1 MQMADAGVPADPGK
15 RDGRTTRTERLRH
28 WREAWETSVPGRS
41 VARALEIQITD
52 RMMALAAQ
60 AFLALMPLVIVV
72 AAAAPNAVSDG
83 LVDAMRKKVGLG
95 NGTTTRNV
103 QTIASSAAETGVTV
117 LGFLLV
123 LLSATS
129 FSRALQ
135 RVYERSWRLSPGGLR
150 SAWRPLA
157 WIVGMVTYF
166 VLIGLTFRV
175 THGGGPLTVVRMA
188 LASAGSIALWWWTPF
203 VLLSGRVRWRAL
215 LPTALATAAGTLVLG
230 VVSAEYVPRLLSSN
244 ERRYGTIG
252 VAFAIES
259 WLVVLFAVVLAATVL
274 GAVLVDTR
282 GRLGLWARGSTD
294 PGGWRRTPARRRV
307 TAPDATDPDATGP
320 DAADQES
327 ADQESADQDGPDPGA
342 ADPDPNRGPA
352 DRRAGGPHG

>member
-1 MQMADAGVPADPGK
+1 MQMADADVSSGFRAHAERWRGV
-15 RDGRTTRTERLRH
+15 
-28 WREAWETSVPGRS
+28 WEASVLGRS

-72 AAAAPNAVSDG
+72 AVAAPNAVSDG
-83 LVDAMRKKVGLG
+83 LVDAMRTKVGLG
-95 NGTTTRNV
+95 NGSTTQNV
-103 QTIASSAAETGVTV
+103 ESLTSSAAETGVTV

-166 VLIGLTFRV
+166 VLLGLTFKI
-175 THGGGPLTVVRMA
+175 THGGGPMTVVRMG

-215 LPTALATAAGTLVLG
+215 LPTALATAVGTLALG
-230 VVSAEYVPRLLSSN
+230 VVSAEYVPHLLSTN

-282 GRLGLWARGSTD
+282 GRLGVWARGATE
-294 PGGWRRTPARRRV
+294 PEGWQRTPKWGDSEPGDSEPGDSKTGDPETGDPKTGDSPPDTPPR
-307 TAPDATDPDATGP
+307 TAERGK
-320 DAADQES
+320 
-327 ADQESADQDGPDPGA
+327 
-342 ADPDPNRGPA
+342 GPA
-352 DRRAGGPHG
+352 ARRAGEAHG

>member
-1 MQMADAGVPADPGK
+1 MQMAEADVPSRSRG
-15 RDGRTTRTERLRH
+15 RTER
-28 WREAWETSVPGRS
+28 WRRIWEASVLGRS

-72 AAAAPNAVSDG
+72 AVAAPDSVSTG
-83 LVDAMRKKVGLG
+83 LVDAMRTKVGLG
-95 NGTTTRNV
+95 NGSTTRNV
-103 QTIASSAAETGVTV
+103 QTLATSAAETGVTV

-157 WIVGMVTYF
+157 WIVGMIAYF
-166 VLIGLTFRV
+166 VLLGFTFKV
-175 THGGGPLTVVRMA
+175 THGGGPMTALRMTMA
-188 LASAGSIALWWWTPF
+188 AGGSIALWWWTPF

-215 LPTALATAAGTLVLG
+215 LPTALATAVGTLALG
-230 VVSAEYVPRLLSSN
+230 AVSAKYVPHLLSTN

-259 WLVVLFAVVLAATVL
+259 WLVVLFAVVLGATVL
-274 GAVLVDTR
+274 GAVMADTR
-282 GRLGLWARGSTD
+282 GRLGVWARGSTD
-294 PGGWRRTPARRRV
+294 PEGWRRAPGRTRKHGGGKERAPEDAAGKS
-307 TAPDATDPDATGP
+307 TTDNSAPDESTPE
-320 DAADQES
+320 ES
-327 ADQESADQDGPDPGA
+327 APDEAETWQAEADDGA
-342 ADPDPNRGPA
+342 AGNRT
-352 DRRAGGPHG
+352 AGKGETGEAHG